1 MKRALFVTLAALAL
15 SGCTLTLPDLDPSAL
30 APASKSQAPA
40 SNSQAAAPQDQRPAS
55 PYEAGQPPDNTG
67 DYSHYF

>member
-30 APASKSQAPA
+30 APAS
-40 SNSQAAAPQDQRPAS
+40 NSQAAAPQDQRPAS
-55 PYEAGQPPDNTG
+55 PYAAGQAPDNTG